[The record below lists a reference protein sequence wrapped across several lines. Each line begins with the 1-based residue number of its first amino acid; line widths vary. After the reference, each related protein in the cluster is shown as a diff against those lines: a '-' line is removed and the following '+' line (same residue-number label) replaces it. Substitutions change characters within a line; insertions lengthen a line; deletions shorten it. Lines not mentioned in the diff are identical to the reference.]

1 MKNKQQL
8 PRIAALPDDA
18 PLPVRMMD
26 DLPGTLSD
34 NTRLVISRQNGQ
46 YLTISNGDTTII
58 VRMVEIRGDRARL
71 AIEAPANW
79 LILRSELESQP

>member
-1 MKNKQQL
+1 MAKRQL

-18 PLPVRMMD
+18 PPSVRMLD
-26 DLPGTLSD
+26 DLPGTMTG
-34 NTRLVISRQNGQ
+34 NTRLVISRASGE
-46 YLTISNGDTTII
+46 YLTISNGDTTLI

-79 LILRSELESQP
+79 LILRSELEPQL